1 MPAFDIFEHSL
12 VPVHEIVGEEEKRAL
27 VDRYHAQPFQFPWIK
42 ATDPIAI
49 ILGAKSGD
57 VVKITQKSET
67 AGKYDTYRYVV

>member
-1 MPAFDIFEHSL
+1 
-12 VPVHEIVGEEEKRAL
+12 L
-27 VDRYHAQPFQFPWIK
+27 VDRYRAEPFQFPWIK

-49 ILGAKSGD
+49 ILGAKAGD